1 MSVTL
6 PLLAAV
12 TLTTACTPEAPRPPA
27 AATPSATGTAT
38 SSGPAQLPAPTE
50 NAEKPRALLDPGG
63 RVLDVGWVPVASQ
76 VDAREGETYEVLD
89 TVRSEGG
96 CVERI
101 GAEVVLGGGAT
112 VVRIGPK
119 EACTWDGG
127 SRLPANDRIGVRR
140 ADGTLRRFPTTEGLV
155 PGDDPRQITAVAASS
170 THVVWAETAS
180 TDLFHDDWRLFA
192 ARLDDG
198 VPHLVAMAED
208 FTGGKEPLTFF
219 EVQLAV
225 GADRVWWSTAPA
237 DGEGP
242 PVVVSRRLDGTGPID
257 VVAKASDS
265 LVVTSDGLVVRT
277 LTEVSTM
284 SQDDQGEPAA
294 ELMWRGTGL
303 AVVADNEATPLLS
316 IDTTETLGAEEE
328 LGELSSDGSR
338 VAFAVGDAAYAM
350 NLSSTTLVG
359 VHGGGVKPST
369 EIGDEFREATTIAS
383 TALDEARLVW
393 SFGGGAGA
401 TTPPVYVL
409 DLDTDALAR
418 IVVEENAGE
427 VKATAGS
434 IAWSGFVN
442 DRRTT
447 TVVDWLD

>member
-1 MSVTL
+1 MTL

-12 TLTTACTPEAPRPPA
+12 TLTAACTPEAPRPPA

-38 SSGPAQLPAPTE
+38 PSGPTQLPTPSKNVE
-50 NAEKPRALLDPGG
+50 EPRALLDPDG
-63 RVLDVGWVPVASQ
+63 RVLDVRWVPVASQ
-76 VDAREGETYEVLD
+76 VEARQGETYTVLD
-89 TVRSEGG
+89 TIRSERG

-101 GAEVVLGGGAT
+101 GARAVLGGGAT
-112 VVRIGPK
+112 VVGIGPK
-119 EACTWDGG
+119 ETCTWDGG
-127 SRLPANDRIGVRR
+127 PRLPANDRIGVRD
-140 ADGTLRRFPTTEGLV
+140 ADGTLRRFVTTEGLV
-155 PGDDPRQITAVAASS
+155 PEDDPRQITAVAASA

-180 TDLFHDDWRLFA
+180 TDLFHDDWRIFA

-198 VPHLVAMAED
+198 VPHLVAKAED

-265 LVVTSDGLVVRT
+265 PVVTSDGLVVRT

-294 ELMWRGTGL
+294 EIMWRGTGL
-303 AVVADNEATPLLS
+303 ALVADNEATPLLS
-316 IDTTETLGAEEE
+316 IDTTETLGTEEE
-328 LGELSSDGSR
+328 LGALSSDGVR
-338 VAFAVGDAAYAM
+338 VAFAVGDAVYALD
-350 NLSSTTLVG
+350 LSREAIVG
-359 VHGGGVKPST
+359 VHGGGVKPTTDIS
-369 EIGDEFREATTIAS
+369 DEFREATTIAS
-383 TALDEARLVW
+383 TALDEGRLVW

-401 TTPPVYVL
+401 TTSPVYVL
-409 DLDTDALAR
+409 ELASDALQR
-418 IVVEENAGE
+418 IVVEDNAGE
-427 VKATAGS
+427 VVAAAGN
-434 IAWSGFVN
+434 IAWSGFVD

-447 TVVDWLD
+447 TVVDWRD